1 MSLPSSENLPNDIND
16 LPPARQRH
24 IRRQPHAASAAER
37 QILLNSLV
45 RLSAPT
51 PNFFLRTLLGAAAVG
66 CAFYLND
73 PIILIIA
80 VVLLP
85 FNTPL
90 FGLALFANTLHV
102 QHALKSLISLLILFL
117 FSFLAGA
124 VSGSLRAFPEP
135 DRLGLFRFSAL
146 YWLDLVILGAS
157 VLLSILVL
165 VRKGQ
170 IPVSTGVLLSYT
182 LILPFA
188 VLGFGL
194 TSRQTQLWSGALLVS
209 FSNLSLAL
217 LLAVLSLLILGFLPK
232 MTLGWI
238 LTIALL
244 MVTLAVMRTSLNFS
258 LSDPL
263 QPLTSSPPLTPLV
276 ISTHSS
282 TPKSLS
288 TWTPT
293 ATSTIPTSTATWTA
307 SPSPSITPSE
317 TPTPSPQPTA
327 FLGVVD
333 SVLGAIIRESP
344 SLDALVATY
353 ANNGDRIEILEQET
367 QPDGSRWLFVRTETG
382 ETGWILGALVN
393 TQTPA
398 PTN

>member
-1 MSLPSSENLPNDIND
+1 MSLPSRENLPNDIND

-24 IRRQPHAASAAER
+24 IRRQPRTASAAER
-37 QILLNSLV
+37 QILINSLV
-45 RLSAPT
+45 RLSTPT
-51 PNFFLRTLLGAAAVG
+51 PNFFLRTLLGAVAIG
-66 CAFYLND
+66 YAFYLND
-73 PIILIIA
+73 AIILILA

-90 FGLALFANTLHV
+90 LGLALFVNTLHV
-102 QHALKSLISLLILFL
+102 KHALKSLISLLILFL

-124 VSGSLRAFPEP
+124 VSGLLRAFPRP
-135 DRLGLFRFSAL
+135 DRLGLYRFSSL
-146 YWLDLVILGAS
+146 YWLDMVILGVS

-165 VRKGQ
+165 IRKGQ
-170 IPVSTGVLLSYT
+170 IPVSIGVLVSYT

-194 TSRQTQLWSGALLVS
+194 TSGQTQLWSSALMVS
-209 FSNLSLAL
+209 FAYLGLAL
-217 LLAVLSLLILGFLPK
+217 VLAVLSLLILGFPPK
-232 MTLGWI
+232 MNLGWI
-238 LTIALL
+238 LTIAVL
-244 MVTLAVMRTSLNFS
+244 MVTLAVMSASLNFS
-258 LSDPL
+258 LSHPI
-263 QPLTSSPPLTPLV
+263 QTPTSPPTLTPLGM
-276 ISTHSS
+276 STQST

-307 SPSPSITPSE
+307 SPTPTITPSE

-327 FLGVVD
+327 FLGIVD

-344 SLDALVATY
+344 SFDAPIATY
-353 ANNGDRIEILEQET
+353 ANNSDRIEILGQES
-367 QPDGSRWLFVRTETG
+367 QLDGSRWLFVRTETG
-382 ETGWILGALVN
+382 ETGWILGTLVN
-393 TQTPA
+393 TQTPT